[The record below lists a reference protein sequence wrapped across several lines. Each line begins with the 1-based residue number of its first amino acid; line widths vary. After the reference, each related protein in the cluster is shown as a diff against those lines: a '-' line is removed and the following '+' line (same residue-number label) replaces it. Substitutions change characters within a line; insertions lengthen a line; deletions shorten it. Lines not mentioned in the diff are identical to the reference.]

1 MVNIS
6 SDAIV
11 GVAGTLLGTVLGWIL
26 GMLSNM
32 GRLIISVKD
41 VSINFTGRNP
51 QQEYIK
57 LSSAENIDIVTIMF
71 TMNIFNR
78 KNKPLSMSEC
88 EIILQ
93 YQDEKVMIGED
104 IFTDRESIDEL
115 DKLFN
120 LDSFSAKTISYNK
133 TYTLL
138 PHTEKL
144 RRGYRVYL
152 QYRLNG
158 GYIVHKQLIAKHK

>member
-57 LSSAENIDIVTIMF
+57 LSSAENIDMVTIMF

-78 KNKPLSMSEC
+78 RNKPLSMS
-88 EIILQ
+88 
-93 YQDEKVMIGED
+93 
-104 IFTDRESIDEL
+104 
-115 DKLFN
+115 
-120 LDSFSAKTISYNK
+120 
-133 TYTLL
+133 
-138 PHTEKL
+138 
-144 RRGYRVYL
+144 
-152 QYRLNG
+152 
-158 GYIVHKQLIAKHK
+158 